1 MAVKASV
8 RISKCPVSWASAVS
22 PDGEWLIYAELGAE
36 SSFDI
41 GAYSLDGS
49 EDPEIILG
57 TEFREGAVTFS
68 PDGQWIAYGS
78 DESGGGSIYVRPYP
92 NLQDGKWQ
100 ISTQGGFEAFW
111 SADGDEIFYRSG
123 GSMMAVPVT
132 TTPTFQLGVPSVLFE
147 DNYYRVPLGS
157 RQYDVSYADGEKF
170 LMLEILPER
179 NTTQLIFV
187 DNWLTKVERLAPHP

>member
-1 MAVKASV
+1 
-8 RISKCPVSWASAVS
+8 
-22 PDGEWLIYAELGAE
+22 LIYTELGAE

-49 EDPEIILG
+49 EDPQIIFG
-57 TEFREGAVTFS
+57 TEFTEGAVTLS
-68 PDGQWIAYGS
+68 PDGKWMAYGS
-78 DESGGGSIYVRPYP
+78 DESGSGDIYVRPYP
-92 NLQDGKWQ
+92 NLQEGKWQ
-100 ISTQGGFEAFW
+100 ISTQGGSEAFW
-111 SADGDEIFYRSG
+111 SPGGDEIFYRNS

-132 TTPTFQLGVPSVLFE
+132 TTPTFQAGLPHVLFE
-147 DNYYRVPLGS
+147 GNYYRAPGGS
-157 RQYDVSYADGEKF
+157 RQYDVSYSDGEKF